1 MRQQSLSR
9 HISVPADGRPVSEN
23 RPDDSAPERRIHLP
37 RDARL
42 AHSAAAR
49 DSAPEL
55 PLDPDTDA
63 VDLTTGRPLPVHLR
77 PASLLLV
84 AAGGT
89 VGTLVREL
97 IDLALPRP
105 DGLPV
110 SILLIN
116 VTGALL
122 LGALLEGLARRG
134 PDEGARRRVRLLVG
148 TGVLGGYT
156 TYSALAADS
165 AKLLLVGDA
174 LLGLLYPL
182 ATLVLGAAASAVGIV
197 LARRLV
203 RGAGA

>member
-1 MRQQSLSR
+1 M
-9 HISVPADGRPVSEN
+9 
-23 RPDDSAPERRIHLP
+23 
-37 RDARL
+37 
-42 AHSAAAR
+42 
-49 DSAPEL
+49 
-55 PLDPDTDA
+55 
-63 VDLTTGRPLPVHLR
+63 HLR